1 MTGGQVH
8 SQITLA
14 VHVRYVLGEETHWVP
29 PAVGKLRRN
38 THLSDE
44 AGRWEPTM
52 QTNEAAAYH
61 EGSVLQGFGGGG
73 ATVVVELT
81 QRQGVFTAVP
91 VCCPNPQQQ
100 NTERRSSFSSSW
112 ILTPCQTTEG
122 HLRTGT

>member
-14 VHVRYVLGEETHWVP
+14 VHVRYVLGEETHWVT

-91 VCCPNPQQQ
+91 QSVVQIHSSRIQ
-100 NTERRSSFSSSW
+100 NVGVRSVALGF
-112 ILTPCQTTEG
+112 
-122 HLRTGT
+122 